1 MSESFYNILGV
12 EEGAT
17 KDEIKKA
24 YRTLSFKFH
33 PDKNPGN
40 LEATGK
46 FQKISEAYETLGDE
60 QKREEYNMSRKNPF
74 MRMNSNNGMDVPMDD
89 ILNMFFNGI
98 GNPFA
103 QMPGMGGMSNG
114 MKGMGGMSNGM
125 GGMGGMPCF
134 PPGFPPGLKVH
145 VFNGGP
151 MGFQQAIQKP
161 SPIIKN
167 IIITLEQILI
177 GATVPLE
184 IERWIVENGMK
195 VFENETVYVTIPQG
209 IDDGEMLILREKG
222 NVINETVKG
231 DIKIFVKVKND
242 TLFKR
247 SGLDLIL
254 EKNITLKEALC
265 GFSFEIKYVNGKS
278 YTLNNNKG
286 NIIPSEYRK
295 IYPNMGLKREEHT
308 GNMIIHFHVD
318 FPEKLTD
325 EQIGKLTEVL

>member
-60 QKREEYNMSRKNPF
+60 QKREEYDMSRKNPF
-74 MRMNSNNGMDVPMDD
+74 MRMNGMNGNNGMDVPMDD
-89 ILNMFFNGI
+89 IFNMFF
-98 GNPFA
+98 
-103 QMPGMGGMSNG
+103 
-114 MKGMGGMSNGM
+114 
-125 GGMGGMPCF
+125 GGMPGF
-134 PPGFPPGLKVH
+134 PPGFPPGVKLH

-151 MGFQQAIQKP
+151 MGFHQAIQKP

-167 IIITLEQILI
+167 ITINLEQILN

-209 IDDGEMLILREKG
+209 IDEGEMIILRDKG
-222 NVINETVKG
+222 NVINENAKG
-231 DIKIFVKVKND
+231 DIKIFVKITND

-247 SGLDLIL
+247 SGLDLIFD
-254 EKNITLKEALC
+254 KNITLKEALC

-286 NIIPSEYRK
+286 NIIPPEYRK
-295 IYPNMGLKREEHT
+295 IYPNMGLKRGEHS

-318 FPEKLTD
+318 FPEKLTE
-325 EQIGKLTEVL
+325 EQIIKLSEVL

>member
-1 MSESFYNILGV
+1 MSDNYYNILGV
-12 EEGAT
+12 EESAT
-17 KDEIKKA
+17 KEEIKKA
-24 YRTLSFKFH
+24 YRGLSFKFH

-40 LEATGK
+40 SEATGK

-60 QKREEYNMSRKNPF
+60 QKREEYDMSRKNPF
-74 MRMNSNNGMDVPMDD
+74 MRMNGMNGNNGMDVPMDD
-89 ILNMFFNGI
+89 IFNMFF
-98 GNPFA
+98 
-103 QMPGMGGMSNG
+103 GGM
-114 MKGMGGMSNGM
+114 
-125 GGMGGMPCF
+125 
-134 PPGFPPGLKVH
+134 PGFPPGMQGMPGFPPGVKLH

-151 MGFQQAIQKP
+151 MGFHQAIQKP

-167 IIITLEQILI
+167 ITINLEQILN

-209 IDDGEMLILREKG
+209 IDEGEMIILRDKG
-222 NVINETVKG
+222 NVINENAKG
-231 DIKIFVKVKND
+231 DIKIFVKITND

-247 SGLDLIL
+247 SGLDLIFD
-254 EKNITLKEALC
+254 KNITLKEALC

-286 NIIPSEYRK
+286 NIIPPEYRK
-295 IYPNMGLKREEHT
+295 IYPNMGLKRGEHS

-318 FPEKLTD
+318 FPEKLSE
-325 EQIGKLTEVL
+325 EQIIKLSEVL